1 MFILENKAFFY
12 HTQKYENIM
21 TFQQEEKPAYV
32 FKLCLIGN
40 GGVGKT
46 CIARRLCFDTFDANT
61 KLTIGIDFYTYDM
74 PIIINSEEE
83 FIRFSIWDFGGQE
96 QFKKMFS
103 YYINGANGIFLVFS
117 LYNLNN
123 TLLGLDWWNNHL
135 QKLVHQDTPKML
147 IGCKLDLIKD
157 KKKVDELVVENFRKK
172 QNNIPYFE
180 TSSKENINIRKIF
193 AEMAKEILDKNEF
206 PYDKIV

>member
-1 MFILENKAFFY
+1 
-12 HTQKYENIM
+12 M

-32 FKLCLIGN
+32 FKLCLIGD

-74 PIIINSEEE
+74 PIIINGEEN
-83 FIRFSIWDFGGQE
+83 FLRFSIWDFGGQE
-96 QFKKMFS
+96 QFKKMFG
-103 YYINGANGIFLVFS
+103 YYIHGANGIFLVFS

-135 QKLVHQDTPKML
+135 QKLLAQDTPNVL

-157 KKKVDELVVENFRKK
+157 KKKVDALVIENFRKK
-172 QNNIPYFE
+172 HNNIPYFE
-180 TSSKENINIRKIF
+180 TSSKENVNIRKIF
-193 AEMAKEILDKNEF
+193 AEMAKEILDRNEF

>member
-1 MFILENKAFFY
+1 
-12 HTQKYENIM
+12 M
-21 TFQQEEKPAYV
+21 TFQQDEKPVYV
-32 FKLCLIGN
+32 FKLCLIGD

-74 PIIINSEEE
+74 PIIINNEEQ
-83 FIRFSIWDFGGQE
+83 FLRFSIWDFGGQE

-103 YYINGANGIFLVFS
+103 YYIHGANGIFLVFS
-117 LYNLNN
+117 LGNLNN
-123 TLLGLDWWNNHL
+123 TLLGLNWWNNHL
-135 QKLVHQDTPKML
+135 KKLVPEDIPKVL

-157 KKKVDELVVENFRKK
+157 RKKVDELVIENFRKAHDD
-172 QNNIPYFE
+172 IPYYE
-180 TSSKENINIRKIF
+180 TSSKENVNIRKIF
-193 AEMAKEILDKNEF
+193 VEMAKEILDNNEF

>member
-1 MFILENKAFFY
+1 
-12 HTQKYENIM
+12 M

-32 FKLCLIGN
+32 FKLCLIGD

-74 PIIINSEEE
+74 PIIINNEEQ
-83 FIRFSIWDFGGQE
+83 FLRFSIWDFGGQE
-96 QFKKMFS
+96 QFKKMFG
-103 YYINGANGIFLVFS
+103 YYIHGANGIFLVFS

-135 QKLVHQDTPKML
+135 QKLIPQDTPIVL

-157 KKKVDELVVENFRKK
+157 KKKVDALVIENFRKK
-172 QNNIPYFE
+172 HKNIPYFE
-180 TSSKENINIRKIF
+180 TSSKENVNIRKIF
-193 AEMAKEILDKNEF
+193 TVMAKEILDKNEF
-206 PYDKIV
+206 PYDKIG

>member
-1 MFILENKAFFY
+1 
-12 HTQKYENIM
+12 M
-21 TFQQEEKPAYV
+21 TFQQEEKPVYV

-74 PIIINSEEE
+74 PIIINGEEE
-83 FIRFSIWDFGGQE
+83 FLRFSIWDFGGQE

-103 YYINGANGIFLVFS
+103 YYIHGANGIFLVFS

-135 QKLVHQDTPKML
+135 QKLVHQDTPKVL

-157 KKKVDELVVENFRKK
+157 KKKVDALVIENFRKK
-172 QNNIPYFE
+172 HSNIPYFE
-180 TSSKENINIRKIF
+180 TSSKENFNIRKIF

>member
-1 MFILENKAFFY
+1 MA
-12 HTQKYENIM
+12 
-21 TFQQEEKPAYV
+21 FQQEEKPAYV
-32 FKLCLIGN
+32 FKLCLIGD

-74 PIIINSEEE
+74 PIIINGEEQ
-83 FIRFSIWDFGGQE
+83 FLRFSIWDFGGQE

-103 YYINGANGIFLVFS
+103 YYIHGANGIFLVFS
-117 LYNLNN
+117 LGNLNN
-123 TLLGLDWWNNHL
+123 TLLGLNWWNNHL
-135 QKLVHQDTPKML
+135 KKLVPEDTPKVL

-157 KKKVDELVVENFRKK
+157 RKKVDVLVIENFRKAHDD
-172 QNNIPYFE
+172 IPYYE
-180 TSSKENINIRKIF
+180 TSSKENVNIRKIF
-193 AEMAKEILDKNEF
+193 VEMAKEILDNNEF

>member
-1 MFILENKAFFY
+1 
-12 HTQKYENIM
+12 M

-32 FKLCLIGN
+32 FKLCLIGD

-74 PIIINSEEE
+74 PIIINNEEQ
-83 FIRFSIWDFGGQE
+83 FLRFSIWDFGGQE
-96 QFKKMFS
+96 QFKKMFG
-103 YYINGANGIFLVFS
+103 YYIHGANGIFLVFS

-135 QKLVHQDTPKML
+135 QKLLAQDTPNVL

-157 KKKVDELVVENFRKK
+157 KKKVDALVIENFRKK
-172 QNNIPYFE
+172 HNNIPYFE
-180 TSSKENINIRKIF
+180 TSSKENVNIRKIF
-193 AEMAKEILDKNEF
+193 AEMAKEILDRNEF